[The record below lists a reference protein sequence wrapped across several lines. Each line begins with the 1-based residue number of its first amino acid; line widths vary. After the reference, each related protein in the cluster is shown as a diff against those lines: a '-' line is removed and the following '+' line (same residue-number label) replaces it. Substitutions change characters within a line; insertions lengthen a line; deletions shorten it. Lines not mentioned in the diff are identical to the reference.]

1 MHLLDSGLQ
10 TRTYG
15 TAALLDSKSGCKLE
29 FMMKMVMVF
38 LEVISMTMVTRTI
51 VMVMVMMVVN
61 DSDVVTSRLPRAAAV
76 FGRRR
81 L

>member
-15 TAALLDSKSGCKLE
+15 TAAFLDSKSGFKRE
-29 FMMKMVMVF
+29 FMMKM
-38 LEVISMTMVTRTI
+38 MTMKI
-51 VMVMVMMVVN
+51 VMVMMMVVV
-61 DSDVVTSRLPRAAAV
+61 SYPDVVTSLLPRAAAA